1 MHPLALMFAAL
12 LITLAWAPAAA
23 ASEPATVAS
32 IVAAS
37 GTALG
42 TGALARAHGLDISGT
57 IEVLGIKGTARTW
70 QDLRDGNFAT
80 STVAGPLSG
89 DNGYDGSNVWNRD
102 RYGVVFDDGSRAAA
116 YGAVQAAYVGRYALW
131 QPKYGGATVS
141 LGAPQTLAGKSYDV
155 LTITPKDGLPFD
167 YWFDAATHLPFRT
180 VVPISI
186 ITTTTT
192 FADYRSFQGV
202 QIATAQK
209 QESVQGVSSFAVTDV
224 RFDEP
229 GFSKNLEHPHS
240 TVSGFSI
247 VGGAEATVP
256 FELVDNHVYI
266 DVSINGQG
274 PYRFIFDTGGSL
286 VIDTELAKKLGLNR
300 AGSMQGIGVGE
311 NTDTFNFAT
320 IDSLSIGNATIG
332 HLDGAIAPVR
342 NGFSASGGEPVDGLI
357 GSETLARFVTT
368 FDYPNRRLTF
378 RMPGAPPVAGGVT
391 TPFVFS
397 GTDPMLPC
405 RIGSV
410 DGTCTVDTGSRNA
423 LDLYSPFAKAN
434 SGAVTGLTAP
444 GIDGFGVGGPEVG
457 RLGRTSLRIGG
468 YDVPNVI
475 AGLSSSEKGA
485 FADPY
490 TSANVGGAVWRR
502 FAVTFDYP
510 NRTMTLVPGKD
521 FASAEDFDRSGL
533 FLIMQSGHVVVAGA
547 RAGTPAAAAGIVPG
561 DALASIDGTPAATLS
576 LKAVRDLLMQ
586 APGTTHRLVVISK
599 DKSQRTVALTLRDY
613 V

>member
-444 GIDGFGVGGPEVG
+444 GIDGVGVGGPEVG
-457 RLGRTSLRIGG
+457 RLGRRLRRPERHCGFELLGKRRLRRSVHLGQRRRSRLAPFCRHVRLSEPDDDARPREGLRLRGGFRSLGAISDHAKRTRRRGG
-468 YDVPNVI
+468 SPRGY
-475 AGLSSSEKGA
+475 AR
-485 FADPY
+485 
-490 TSANVGGAVWRR
+490 GGGRHRSGRRARFDRRDACGHAVAQSRSGSP
-502 FAVTFDYP
+502 D
-510 NRTMTLVPGKD
+510 
-521 FASAEDFDRSGL
+521 ASARHDPSAR
-533 FLIMQSGHVVVAGA
+533 GHLQG
-547 RAGTPAAAAGIVPG
+547 
-561 DALASIDGTPAATLS
+561 
-576 LKAVRDLLMQ
+576 
-586 APGTTHRLVVISK
+586 
-599 DKSQRTVALTLRDY
+599 
-613 V
+613 

>member
-410 DGTCTVDTGSRNA
+410 DGHRQPERARSLFAVRESQLGRRHGSNRARDRRIRRRRTGSRPSRPDVA
-423 LDLYSPFAKAN
+423 THRRLRRPERHCGFELLGKRRLRRSVHLGQRRRSRLAPFCRHVRLSEPDDDARPREGLRLRGGFRSLGAISDHAKRTRRRGGSPRGYARGGGRHR
-434 SGAVTGLTAP
+434 SGRRARFDRRDACGHAVAQSRSGSP
-444 GIDGFGVGGPEVG
+444 D
-457 RLGRTSLRIGG
+457 
-468 YDVPNVI
+468 
-475 AGLSSSEKGA
+475 
-485 FADPY
+485 
-490 TSANVGGAVWRR
+490 
-502 FAVTFDYP
+502 
-510 NRTMTLVPGKD
+510 
-521 FASAEDFDRSGL
+521 ASARHDPSAR
-533 FLIMQSGHVVVAGA
+533 GHLQG
-547 RAGTPAAAAGIVPG
+547 
-561 DALASIDGTPAATLS
+561 
-576 LKAVRDLLMQ
+576 
-586 APGTTHRLVVISK
+586 
-599 DKSQRTVALTLRDY
+599 
-613 V
+613 